1 MPPTLFFLNV
11 VWFFKILKGALKL
24 FAKPPPKVG
33 KAVTEAMADAPGGP
47 AAAAEENGRKER

>member
-24 FAKPPPKVG
+24 FAKPAPKAG
-33 KAVTEAMADAPGGP
+33 KAAAEAVAGAPGAP
-47 AAAAEENGRKER
+47 AAAAAEHGRKES